1 MQALLGTE
9 TSASINLVA
18 QLIII
23 IGLWVGFYF
32 ARTGQIPK
40 HRNTQTILV
49 LANLLFIALFMAT
62 SFYNYVVS
70 GATTTGTVATL
81 MMVHGFLG
89 LVAQLSGIYLILR
102 MRTQFIPQR
111 FRVRNFKLMM
121 RATLGLWTVIVLLG
135 LGIYYERFLTPSSA
149 VAEVQMDQFKR
160 AGQDLVI
167 HASETQEALQR
178 GNLQTAQ
185 RHSEHLVN
193 LIEGNRGGNYGDLDR
208 DGTVE
213 DPGDGTGLFIY
224 LKRFTSGSKQL
235 QPRAKQLE
243 ESLKQINR
251 DALAIAAAK
260 DLAAASAPAQRIVEL
275 ALDANNE
282 GVVPIEKSVRDTGV
296 PSVAAQAPSAVSGDI
311 TITIE
316 RFRNTPMLVRLSKGT
331 TVMWVNKES
340 PRHTVTSDDGI
351 FHSGSMVKED
361 TFSFTFNQVG
371 TFKYYCRFHGDK
383 GGVDMA
389 GTVIVE

>member
-1 MQALLGTE
+1 
-9 TSASINLVA
+9 
-18 QLIII
+18 
-23 IGLWVGFYF
+23 
-32 ARTGQIPK
+32 
-40 HRNTQTILV
+40 
-49 LANLLFIALFMAT
+49 
-62 SFYNYVVS
+62 
-70 GATTTGTVATL
+70 
-81 MMVHGFLG
+81 
-89 LVAQLSGIYLILR
+89 

-149 VAEVQMDQFKR
+149 VAEVQLDQFKR
-160 AGQDLVI
+160 VGQDLVI
-167 HASETQEALQR
+167 HASEAQEALQR

-208 DGTVE
+208 HGTVE

-260 DLAAASAPAQRIVEL
+260 DLAAATAPAQRIVEL